1 MPTLQQMRYLVSV
14 ADHLHFRRAAEASNV
29 TQPTLSAQ
37 LKELELRLGVQLV
50 ERGRSRV
57 IVTPLGAEVVARA
70 RRVLRDVEEIRDLA
84 RRGQR
89 PLSGTI
95 RLGVAMSLGSY
106 LLPVM
111 IPDLQQSHTRLRFYM
126 REGLPDA
133 LVDQLENGKIDLLF
147 CPLPVE
153 NSDLVVKPLF
163 VEPLRLVVPTDHR
176 LAQKEVVDPAD
187 LAGETLLTLEPGHR
201 LYEQISSLSVEY
213 NAQISP
219 DFEGTSLDT
228 LRQMVSMKLGISLLP
243 ALYIRSEVAR
253 EKMLVDRPIAG
264 TEPAR
269 TIGMIWRRGSARH
282 EEFADLFDILA
293 GILAARAPEVHVVAD
308 EAPPL

>member
-57 IVTPLGAEVVARA
+57 IITPLGAEVVARA

-89 PLSGTI
+89 PLSLTI

-106 LLPVM
+106 LMPVM
-111 IPDLQQSHTRLRFYM
+111 IPDLHESHASLRFYM

-133 LVDQLENGKIDLLF
+133 LIEQLEDGKIDLLF

-153 NSDLVVKPLF
+153 NSSFIVEPLF
-163 VEPLRLVVPTDHR
+163 REPLRLVVPSDHR
-176 LAQKEVVDPAD
+176 LAGQVIVEPAD
-187 LAGETLLTLEPGHR
+187 LAGEMLLTLEPGHR
-201 LYEQISSLSVEY
+201 LYEQMTSLSAEY
-213 NAQISP
+213 NAQIST

-228 LRQMVSMKLGISLLP
+228 LRQMVSMGLGVSLLP
-243 ALYIRSEVAR
+243 ALYIRSEVTR
-253 EKMLVDRPIAG
+253 EKMLVDLPIAG
-264 TEPAR
+264 VEPIR
-269 TIGMIWRRGSARH
+269 TIGMIWRRSSARH
-282 EEFADLFDILA
+282 EEFNDLYEILA
-293 GILAARAPEVHVVAD
+293 GILAARAPEVYVIDRDGA
-308 EAPPL
+308 EA